1 MGYYIQT
8 FLSLCL
14 LFSILGAVVWIIYL
28 FSAALMA
35 VFPYALAVVLGSLAV
50 VAIIAWRHHR
60 GH

>member
-14 LFSILGAVVWIIYL
+14 LFSIVGAAVWLIYL
-28 FSAALMA
+28 FAVAAMM
-35 VFPYALAVVLGSLAV
+35 VFPYALAVVLGSLAD
-50 VAIIAWRHHR
+50 VAINAWRRNR

>member
-1 MGYYIQT
+1 MEYYIQT

-14 LFSILGAVVWIIYL
+14 LFSIVGAAVWLIYL
-28 FSAALMA
+28 FAAAAMM

-50 VAIIAWRHHR
+50 VAIIAWRRSR

>member
-1 MGYYIQT
+1 MEYYIQT

-14 LFSILGAVVWIIYL
+14 LFSIVGAAVWLIYL
-28 FSAALMA
+28 FAAVAME

-50 VAIIAWRHHR
+50 VATIAWRRSR